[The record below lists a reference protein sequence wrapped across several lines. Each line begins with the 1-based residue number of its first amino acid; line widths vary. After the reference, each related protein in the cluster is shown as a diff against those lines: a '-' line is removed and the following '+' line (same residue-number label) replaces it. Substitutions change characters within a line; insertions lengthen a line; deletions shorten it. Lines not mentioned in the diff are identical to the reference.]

1 MRTSTAIVFALGSFL
16 AAGAAHAF
24 PVTLGAGSG
33 FQVTP
38 VPSLSGIN
46 VPITPRERAPQRFRD
61 LTVVGAV
68 GFKESDFP
76 AGAKIVHLRVDGR
89 DVYMRLDTELSDV
102 ELQFDPNAS
111 YARDLYRA
119 ILTKRIEVVGQ
130 QDLRDQIMASADKS
144 QPIKVQGYVFDRTSP
159 FLVVKSV
166 SNK

>member
-1 MRTSTAIVFALGSFL
+1 MR
-16 AAGAAHAF
+16 
-24 PVTLGAGSG
+24 
-33 FQVTP
+33 
-38 VPSLSGIN
+38 
-46 VPITPRERAPQRFRD
+46 
-61 LTVVGAV
+61 
-68 GFKESDFP
+68 
-76 AGAKIVHLRVDGR
+76 LRVDGH
-89 DVYMRLDTELSDV
+89 DVYMRLDTELTTPSCSSIRTR
-102 ELQFDPNAS
+102 S